1 MIFLVPS
8 KHTQTSHAM
17 SVCGNDVISPNEC
30 GATPPLDIDTI
41 PRTPSQAYSSSDV
54 SEPLQVSSH
63 PSNANF
69 SPEEYGLIY

>member
-41 PRTPSQAYSSSDV
+41 PHNRSQYDSITDVYEPSKV
-54 SEPLQVSSH
+54 PSH
-63 PSNANF
+63 TSNAN
-69 SPEEYGLIY
+69 